1 VEARTG
7 SARARTGSPHVDRD
21 QRSVTTGDAMTDP
34 GETGPVGAGV
44 DERGDG
50 AAEEAAAME
59 PAGVAELAERVAD
72 NVEEVIVGKREAVE
86 HVVVTLL
93 ARGHLLVEDVPGV
106 GKTTLAKSVA
116 RSIDGSFKR
125 VQFTPDLLP
134 SDVTGVNVFNRRTDE
149 FDFQPGPVFANVV
162 LGDEINRAP
171 PKTQSALLEA
181 MEENQ
186 VTTDGTTRNLPDP
199 FCVIATQNDVEPGQ
213 TYELP
218 VAEVD
223 RFMKKIRLGY
233 PDTDEET
240 EILGRLAG
248 DHPIDAVEP
257 VATVADVRRARSIVG
272 GVEASEA
279 VREYVARLAVFTR
292 RNAELGA
299 SPRGSL
305 ALIRA
310 SQARAAL
317 DGRGYVIP
325 DDVKSKGRRHELV
338 VPRQIAMYLIREL
351 TSHSYPEIGQFF
363 NGRDHSTVM
372 YAVQKVADQLDED
385 PKLDQ
390 TIREIKSELA

>member
-1 VEARTG
+1 
-7 SARARTGSPHVDRD
+7 
-21 QRSVTTGDAMTDP
+21 MTDP
-34 GETGPVGAGV
+34 GDPGPIGTGP
-44 DERGDG
+44 
-50 AAEEAAAME
+50 AESAEAAGATTGTVAADAPE
-59 PAGVAELAERVAD
+59 TPADVAALADRIVNE
-72 NVEEVIVGKREAVE
+72 VEEVIVGKRDAVE
-86 HVVVTLL
+86 HVLVTVL

-186 VTTDGTTRNLPDP
+186 VTTDGTTRGLPDP

-223 RFMKKIRLGY
+223 RFTKKIRLGY
-233 PDTDEET
+233 PDTEDEAA
-240 EILGRLAG
+240 ILGRLTG
-248 DHPIDAVEP
+248 DHPVDSVEP
-257 VATVADVRRARSIVG
+257 VATIGDVRAARRIVG
-272 GVEASEA
+272 EIEASEA
-279 VREYVARLAVFTR
+279 VRKYVARLAVYTR
-292 RNAELGA
+292 RNAKLGA

-305 ALIRA
+305 ALVRA

-317 DGRGYVIP
+317 DGREYVIP
-325 DDVKSKGRRHELV
+325 DDVQTEAPTVLSHR
-338 VPRQIAMYLIREL
+338 IRTESGG
-351 TSHSYPEIGQFF
+351 TDG
-363 NGRDHSTVM
+363 
-372 YAVQKVADQLDED
+372 ADIVGDALDR
-385 PKLDQ
+385 
-390 TIREIKSELA
+390 IRVE